1 MGMGEVLVSAGAGFA
16 GAVVGAGAA
25 IVGGR
30 STAKIT
36 AAEARQ
42 DRRAEQASQLYTDI
56 ALWAMRCRDWSAKT
70 AAGFAVEYPRARWA
84 EWADELHARVQ
95 VSPDIPPE
103 VRSTFAEFSLAV
115 LEHWEQVAGLDLP
128 PPRGVGSVVFNH
140 DQFPAALRIRELSS
154 KLTAQLVDEQR
165 CGG

>member
-1 MGMGEVLVSAGAGFA
+1 M
-16 GAVVGAGAA
+16 
-25 IVGGR
+25 
-30 STAKIT
+30 
-36 AAEARQ
+36 
-42 DRRAEQASQLYTDI
+42 
-56 ALWAMRCRDWSAKT
+56 
-70 AAGFAVEYPRARWA
+70 
-84 EWADELHARVQ
+84 
-95 VSPDIPPE
+95 
-103 VRSTFAEFSLAV
+103 RSTFAEFSLAV